1 MTQSYLGNR
10 YAVALVSLLS
20 EVVSIIGLPRW
31 FSGQGSASP
40 CRRNRF
46 DPWVR
51 EIPWR
56 RQWQPTPVF
65 LPGKSHGQR
74 SLEGYSP
81 WGHERVGHDL
91 ARSCLQTQSCSEVR
105 RARISTYEFVCVCS
119 VAQLCPTLCD
129 PMSPPG
135 SSVQGIF
142 QARILEWV
150 AVSYSRGS
158 S

>member
-1 MTQSYLGNR
+1 MIS
-10 YAVALVSLLS
+10 
-20 EVVSIIGLPRW
+20 
-31 FSGQGSASP
+31 
-40 CRRNRF
+40 
-46 DPWVR
+46 
-51 EIPWR
+51 WR
-56 RQWQPTPVF
+56 RKWQPNPAF
-65 LPGKSHGQR
+65 LPGKFHVQR
-74 SLEGYSP
+74 SLAGYSP
-81 WGHERVGHDL
+81 WGHERVRHDL
-91 ARSCLQTQSCSEVR
+91 ARSCLQTQSCSEVL

-158 S
+158 SWPRDRTWVFCVSCTGRWILCHCAIWEAPTWIWGDIIQHIKVGEYPYL